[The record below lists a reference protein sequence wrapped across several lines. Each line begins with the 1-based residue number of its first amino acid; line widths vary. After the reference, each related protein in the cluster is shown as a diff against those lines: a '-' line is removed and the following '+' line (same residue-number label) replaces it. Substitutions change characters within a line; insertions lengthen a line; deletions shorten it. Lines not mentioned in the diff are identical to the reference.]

1 MGKEG
6 LKWLNCVKKC
16 DVKKIWII
24 LQKYG
29 IDWDIEHNI
38 T

>member
-1 MGKEG
+1 MKEG
-6 LKWLNCVKKC
+6 LKGLNCVKKC
-16 DVKKIWII
+16 DVKKILN

-29 IDWDIEHNI
+29 IDWDIENNI

>member
-16 DVKKIWII
+16 DIKKLN